1 MQEGKTMFVIY
12 AEGIKKKFGNF
23 YALNGVNLTVN
34 KGDIFGLFG
43 QNGAGK
49 TTLLKIL
56 TAQIS
61 PNEGNAFVLNIC
73 PWEDPIELRRKIGI
87 VPESESPASFLTT
100 KEFLYFIGRIRG
112 VEKLEEKVEH
122 WIKFFD
128 LKEKENTLCKDL
140 SKGMRQKIMLA
151 SAFIHSPELLFLDEP
166 FINLDPLVQKK
177 IKELLLQFQKEGKTI
192 FLCSHILEI
201 AEKLCNRFAIIDNGE
216 IIAQN
221 SIEELKRSKDEHLEE
236 IFHRLVGSD

>member
-1 MQEGKTMFVIY
+1 MQVIY

-23 YALNGVNLTVN
+23 YALNGINLIVN
-34 KGDIFGLFG
+34 KGDFFGLFG

-56 TAQIS
+56 TGQIT
-61 PNEGNAFVLNIC
+61 PTEGNAFVLNINSS
-73 PWEDPIELRRKIGI
+73 ENPIEIRRKIGI
-87 VPESESPASFLTT
+87 VPESESPASFLTV
-100 KEFLYFIGRIRG
+100 KEFLYFIGKIRN
-112 VEKLEEKVEH
+112 VEKLEEKIEH
-122 WIKFFD
+122 WVKFFD

-166 FINLDPLVQKK
+166 FINLDPIYQKK
-177 IKELLLQFQKEGKTI
+177 LREYLISYQKNGGTV

-201 AEKLCNRFAIIDNGE
+201 AEKLCNRIAIIDDGK
-216 IIAQN
+216 IIAQG
-221 SIEELKRSKDEHLEE
+221 SIEELKKSKDEHLEE
-236 IFHRLVGSD
+236 IFYRLVGE

>member
-1 MQEGKTMFVIY
+1 MQVIY

-23 YALNGVNLTVN
+23 YALNGINLIVN
-34 KGDIFGLFG
+34 KGDFFGLFG

-56 TAQIS
+56 TGQITAT
-61 PNEGNAFVLNIC
+61 EGNAFVLNINSS
-73 PWEDPIELRRKIGI
+73 EQPIEVRKKIGI
-87 VPESESPASFLTT
+87 VPESESPASFLTV
-100 KEFLYFIGRIRG
+100 KEFLYFIGRIRN
-112 VEKLEEKVEH
+112 VEKLEEKIEH
-122 WIKFFD
+122 WVKFFD

-166 FINLDPLVQKK
+166 FINLDPIYQKK
-177 IKELLLQFQKEGKTI
+177 LREYLISYRKNGGTV

-201 AEKLCNRFAIIDNGE
+201 AEKLCDRIAIIDGGK
-216 IIAQN
+216 IIAQG
-221 SIEELKRSKDEHLEE
+221 SIEELKKNKDEHLEE
-236 IFHRLVGSD
+236 IFYRLVGEYSRAK